1 MTPAPA
7 LISLG
12 GDGPPALLIHGYGS
26 DRQSWAA
33 TSPGLL
39 EQAQVWVLD
48 LPAHGS
54 SGSDIGEGT
63 IAAIAETILYAI
75 DEANIDRLHLI
86 GHSLGG
92 IIAIEMAL
100 QRPERTCS
108 LAMLSPAG
116 VTPCINQ
123 DFLSRFYSAEDI
135 ESVNTLLQML
145 VHNPKLI
152 APTLA
157 EGVLDYLNKPGVRES
172 LARISQALLEAG
184 EQHRE
189 LLLALKNLAV
199 PTMSLW
205 GENDRIN
212 QADTSSINQLDGPV
226 HTFANC
232 GHLPHIEKRTQVN
245 GLLSAFIQQHKN
257 R

>member
-26 DRQSWAA
+26 DRQSWVA

-54 SGSDIGEGT
+54 SCSDIGEGT
-63 IAAIAETILYAI
+63 IASIAESIHYAI
-75 DEANIDRLHLI
+75 DEANIDRLHLV

-92 IIAIEMAL
+92 RIAIEMAL
-100 QRPERTCS
+100 QRPQRIYS

-123 DFLSRFYSAEDI
+123 DFLTRFHSAEDI

-157 EGVLDYLNKPGVRES
+157 EGVLDYLNKPGVRAS
-172 LARISQALLEAG
+172 LARISQALIEAG

-189 LLLALKNLAV
+189 LLLALKDSAV

-205 GENDRIN
+205 GENDGIN
-212 QADTSSINQLDGPV
+212 RADATSIIQLEGPV

-245 GLLSAFIQQHKN
+245 ALLAQFLRHHN
-257 R
+257 DG